1 MKKNYIKP
9 QADIFVVR
17 TASNILVGSP
27 QIQDGETVTEADV
40 LTNEQ
45 TTSTNVWGEEW

>member
-27 QIQDGETVTEADV
+27 QIKAGETAEEADV

-45 TTSTNVWGEEW
+45 ISSTNVWGEEW